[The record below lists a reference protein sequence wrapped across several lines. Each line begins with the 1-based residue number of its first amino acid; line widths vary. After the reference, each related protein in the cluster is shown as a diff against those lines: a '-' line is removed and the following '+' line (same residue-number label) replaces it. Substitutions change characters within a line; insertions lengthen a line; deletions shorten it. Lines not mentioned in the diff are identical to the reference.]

1 MTTVTVS
8 FCFIVCANR
17 TSQMLHTGLLNHF
30 IYLFFFCMVHNS
42 LLSVR
47 TYNKSAKSSRDS
59 AFTLDGSLLF
69 FFRPNV

>member
-1 MTTVTVS
+1 
-8 FCFIVCANR
+8 
-17 TSQMLHTGLLNHF
+17 
-30 IYLFFFCMVHNS
+30 MVFNS

-69 FFRPNV
+69 FSPQCVMNVYEL